1 MKTINT
7 IDFDIIMGLSIDG
20 YNDMIDPPRTDMD
33 ILCEKF
39 PYFNLAKPNLWLYE
53 YLTRYITEV
62 AMKTDNIKF
71 ITSHEQIID
80 ILSEEIEPFNLVNID
95 HHHDVNYRDEWKEP
109 IIEVNSGNWV
119 KRLLDTGN
127 INHYTWVGN
136 HNSII
141 FDVSSCPY
149 MDKIGIEKIKD
160 YDLGKLAAETEELI
174 LCYSPAYIPPD
185 YRALFMIW
193 RAIAEEIHNKDY
205 ILI

>member
-1 MKTINT
+1 MKTITT
-7 IDFDIIMGLSIDG
+7 IDFDIIMGPSIDG
-20 YNDMIDPPRTDMD
+20 YNDMIDPPRNDMD
-33 ILCEKF
+33 TICEKF
-39 PYFNLAKPNLWLYE
+39 PYFNFAKPNLWLYE
-53 YLTRYITEV
+53 YLTRYIAEV

-80 ILSEEIEPFNLVNID
+80 ILSEEVEPFNLVNID

-109 IIEVNSGNWV
+109 IIEVNS
-119 KRLLDTGN
+119 
-127 INHYTWVGN
+127 
-136 HNSII
+136 NSII
-141 FDVSSCPY
+141 FETSDCPY
-149 MDKIGIEKIKD
+149 MNKIDIEKIKD

-193 RAIAEEIHNKDY
+193 RAIVEEIHNKDY